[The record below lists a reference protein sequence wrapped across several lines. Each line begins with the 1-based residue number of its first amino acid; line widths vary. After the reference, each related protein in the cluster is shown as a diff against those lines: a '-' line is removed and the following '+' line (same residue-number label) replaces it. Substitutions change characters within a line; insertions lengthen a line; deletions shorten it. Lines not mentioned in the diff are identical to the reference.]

1 MASLNDV
8 AHDYM
13 HCKRVAS
20 MAWMIAYDEVRRE
33 AEAQKQGENSEPP
46 APTIDTK
53 VAYLAGLLHNVVGDP
68 GTTMEELSQL
78 LLKDAGLSKEQFKKV
93 TAVAEAVGFGKVEV
107 RLGPPSIIVH
117 DSLCESGL
125 TVTCDFGCL
134 NDAVRIVAHL

>member
-33 AEAQKQGENSEPP
+33 VEAKKQGGESAEPSS
-46 APTIDTK
+46 PTIDTK

-78 LLKDAGLSKEQFKKV
+78 LLKDASLTKEQFQKV

-107 RLGPPSIIVH
+107 RTPQVFQAFSFKNRCVLP
-117 DSLCESGL
+117 D
-125 TVTCDFGCL
+125 
-134 NDAVRIVAHL
+134 